1 SKTGG
6 RGVPPLGCR
15 ASPARDSGSR
25 PLGDTQTAA
34 AHTRAVPPTGWLC
47 GIGVTHR
54 DDLGGVHRG
63 GVSAPACERAPA
75 LPRGMTYGHGTLST
89 RPASWMDRDRH
100 RGGYDRLRWR
110 GPRTK
115 RSGSQRHAVPGLA
128 GRASR
133 AASALDG
140 CSHANS
146 KQTPIYKGG
155 PSGAARCMSAVERR
169 STYEPLVSGS
179 SFLWDRFRAVPS
191 G

>member
-1 SKTGG
+1 LTNAEGLVG
-6 RGVPPLGCR
+6 VVRG
-15 ASPARDSGSR
+15 A
-25 PLGDTQTAA
+25 
-34 AHTRAVPPTGWLC
+34 
-47 GIGVTHR
+47 
-54 DDLGGVHRG
+54 
-63 GVSAPACERAPA
+63 VSAPAYERAPA

-140 CSHANS
+140 SPHTNS
-146 KQTPIYKGG
+146 KQTPIYIRAALQG
-155 PSGAARCMSAVERR
+155 PPV
-169 STYEPLVSGS
+169 V
-179 SFLWDRFRAVPS
+179 
-191 G
+191 